1 MAQKAAMTMLRIWK
15 RARGF
20 TLVEV
25 MVSVTILAICFVLI
39 LNSFVRSTLATE
51 LSDDFFRSTLLFEDK
66 LYEMCNAELDEGFQ
80 DGVFSNFGNRFSWRL
95 HVVKLEELPI
105 KETELEISWNQ
116 GSKKKSTSALTYL
129 YAL

>member
-1 MAQKAAMTMLRIWK
+1 MAQKAAMTMLRIGK

>member
-1 MAQKAAMTMLRIWK
+1 MMMLIIGK
-15 RARGF
+15 RTRGL

-25 MVSVTILAICFVLI
+25 MVSVTILAICLVLI
-39 LNSFVRSTLATE
+39 LNSFVRSTRATE

-66 LYEMCNAELDEGFQ
+66 LYEMCNTELDEGFQ

-116 GSKKKSTSALTYL
+116 GSKEKAISTLTYL
-129 YAL
+129 YSL

>member
-1 MAQKAAMTMLRIWK
+1 MTMLRIGK

-66 LYEMCNAELDEGFQ
+66 LYEMCNTELDEGFQ